1 MKTRAVLGQNP
12 SRSRL
17 TLLLALSIAFL
28 APLASAS
35 PAPPQGEVLDYATIG
50 AIRQE
55 ALTRSQAMDHVS
67 WLADVYGPR
76 LTGSPA
82 MDQAKDWVIAKFEEW
97 GLENIHLERFP
108 VGKGWSIKRFSA
120 HMLEPQV
127 QPIIGYPKSWSSST
141 DGVITADVVHV
152 QIESEEDF
160 DKYRGQLEGKIILTQ
175 PARVVE
181 MLEADLVLRM
191 DEEMMEEAE
200 TMPVSAPRARPGN
213 RSSEWRAAMDLRQK
227 IAEFY
232 RDEDAAA
239 LLDRGSDS
247 AWVSGGSNLSWQ
259 TQRTDGGT
267 IFVGSGG
274 SRGDDAGQGVPTAT
288 LAVEHYNRM
297 VRVLEKGVPVRM
309 ELDIQTEFYDE
320 VTENGFNVIA
330 EIPGTDLA
338 HEVVMIGAHL
348 DSTHAATGATDN
360 ATGVAAMMEVMRI
373 FKELEIQPRRTLRI
387 ALWGAEEQG
396 WIGSRAYVKE
406 HFADP
411 STMETKPEY
420 ENLSCYFNID
430 NGTGRIRGVWL
441 EGNLGVKPIFEEW
454 IEPLHD
460 LGVTT
465 IGPRAVRGTDHG
477 AFDEVGLP
485 GFQFMQDRVEYRAR
499 THHSNMDVF
508 DRVQAEDMMVTSAVA
523 AVFAYNAAMRDEKLP
538 REVMPEPRVR

>member
-1 MKTRAVLGQNP
+1 MKNRAVFGLITRPSRIVLLFVASLLVVAPLSAASPLGQDEK
-12 SRSRL
+12 
-17 TLLLALSIAFL
+17 I
-28 APLASAS
+28 
-35 PAPPQGEVLDYATIG
+35 DYATIG

-55 ALTRSQAMDHVS
+55 AMNRSQAMDHVS

-82 MDQAKDWVIAKFEEW
+82 MDQARDWIIAKFEEW
-97 GLENIHLERFP
+97 GLENIHEERFAF
-108 VGKGWSIKRFSA
+108 GKGWSIERFSA

-160 DKYRGQLEGKIILTQ
+160 EQYRGQLEGKIVLTQ

-200 TMPVSAPRARPGN
+200 MMPIPTPRGAGGRSNDFRSAMA
-213 RSSEWRAAMDLRQK
+213 LRQK
-227 IAEFY
+227 IQEFY
-232 RDEDAAA
+232 LEEDAAA

-274 SRGDDAGQGVPTAT
+274 SRGEDAGQGVPTAT
-288 LAVEHYNRM
+288 LSVEHYNRM
-297 VRVLEKGVPVRM
+297 IRILDKGVPVRM
-309 ELDIQTEFYDE
+309 ELNIQANFYDE
-320 VTENGFNVIA
+320 ADMNGFNLIA

-338 HEVVMIGAHL
+338 HEIVIMGAHL
-348 DSTHAATGATDN
+348 DSVHSATGATDN
-360 ATGVAAMMEVMRI
+360 ATGVAAMMEVMRV
-373 FKELEIQPRRTLRI
+373 FKELGIQPRRTLRI

-396 WIGSRAYVKE
+396 LVGSRDYVKK

-411 STMETKPEY
+411 STMELKPDY
-420 ENLSCYFNID
+420 ENLSAYFNLD
-430 NGTGRIRGVWL
+430 NGTGRVRGIWL
-441 EGNLGVKPIFEEW
+441 EGNLGVKPVFEQW
-454 IEPLHD
+454 IEPLRD

-465 IGPRAVRGTDHG
+465 IGPREVRGTDHG
-477 AFDEVGLP
+477 SFDAVGLP

-499 THHSNMDVF
+499 THHSNMDVV
-508 DRVQAEDMMVTSAVA
+508 DRVQVEDMLVTATVA
-523 AVFAYNAAMRDEKLP
+523 AVFAYNAAMRDERLP
-538 REVMPEPRVR
+538 REAMPKPRTR

>member
-1 MKTRAVLGQNP
+1 MKNRAVLGLITTP
-12 SRSRL
+12 SGIA
-17 TLLLALSIAFL
+17 LLLIISLAVV
-28 APLASAS
+28 APLSAAS
-35 PAPPQGEVLDYATIG
+35 PPPWQDEKIDYATIG

-55 ALTRSQAMDHVS
+55 GLNRSQAMDHVS

-82 MDQAKDWVIAKFEEW
+82 MDQARDWVISKFEEW
-97 GLENIHLERFP
+97 GLDNIHEERFAF
-108 VGKGWSIKRFSA
+108 GKGWSIERFSA

-160 DKYRGQLEGKIILTQ
+160 EQYRGNLEGKIVLTQ

-191 DEEMMEEAE
+191 DEAMMAEAEMMPI
-200 TMPVSAPRARPGN
+200 PVPRGAGGRSNDFRSAMA
-213 RSSEWRAAMDLRQK
+213 LRQK
-227 IAEFY
+227 IQDFFLE
-232 RDEDAAA
+232 EDAAA

-267 IFVGSGG
+267 IFVGRGG
-274 SRGDDAGQGVPTAT
+274 SRDETAGQGVPTVT
-288 LAVEHYNRM
+288 LSVEHYNRM
-297 VRVLEKGVPVRM
+297 IRILEKGVPVRM
-309 ELDIQTEFYDE
+309 ELNIQTNFYDE
-320 VTENGFNVIA
+320 VTENGFNLIA

-338 HEVVMIGAHL
+338 HEIVIIGAHL

-373 FKELEIQPRRTLRI
+373 FKELGIQPRRTLRI

-396 WIGSRAYVKE
+396 LVGSRAYVKT

-411 STMETKPEY
+411 ATMELKPDY
-420 ENLSCYFNID
+420 ENLSAYFNID
-430 NGTGRIRGVWL
+430 NGTGRIRGIWL
-441 EGNLGVKPIFEEW
+441 EGNLGAKPVFEQW

-465 IGPRAVRGTDHG
+465 IGPRQVRGTDHG
-477 AFDEVGLP
+477 SFDAVGLP

-499 THHSNMDVF
+499 THHSNMDVY
-508 DRVQAEDMMVTSAVA
+508 DRVQAEDMLVTATVA
-523 AVFAYNAAMRDEKLP
+523 AVFAYNAVMRDEKLP
-538 REVMPEPRVR
+538 REAMPKPRTR

>member
-1 MKTRAVLGQNP
+1 MKIGAVFGQTS
-12 SRSRL
+12 SRSRI
-17 TLLLALSIAFL
+17 TLLLAVSIAFL
-28 APLASAS
+28 APLATASSA
-35 PAPPQGEVLDYATIG
+35 AQQEEKLDYAMIG

-55 ALTRSQAMDHVS
+55 ALTNSQAMDHVS

-82 MDQAKDWVIAKFEEW
+82 MDQARDWVISKFEEW
-97 GLENIHLERFP
+97 GLENIHEERFP
-108 VGKGWSIKRFSA
+108 VGKGWSIERFSA

-141 DGVITADVVHV
+141 DGIITADVVHV

-160 DKYRGQLEGKIILTQ
+160 DKYRGQLEGKIVLTQ

-191 DEEMMEEAE
+191 DEAMLKEAE
-200 TMPVSAPRARPGN
+200 TMPIPTPRGAGG
-213 RSSEWRAAMDLRQK
+213 RSMDFRRAMTLRQK
-227 IAEFY
+227 IQDFY
-232 RDEDAAA
+232 LEEGVAA

-247 AWVSGGSNLSWQ
+247 AWVSGGSDLSWR

-297 VRVLEKGVPVRM
+297 IRILEKGVPVRM
-309 ELDIQTEFYDE
+309 ELNIQTKFYDE
-320 VTENGFNVIA
+320 ADMNGYNLIA

-338 HEVVMIGAHL
+338 DEIVIIGAHL
-348 DSTHAATGATDN
+348 DSVHAATGATDN
-360 ATGVAAMMEVMRI
+360 ATGVATMMEVMRI
-373 FKELEIQPRRTLRI
+373 FKELGIQPRRTLRI

-396 WIGSRAYVKE
+396 LVGSRDYVKR

-411 STMETKPEY
+411 ATMELKPDY
-420 ENLSCYFNID
+420 DNLSAYFNLD
-430 NGTGRIRGVWL
+430 NGTGRVRGIWL
-441 EGNLGVKPIFEEW
+441 EGNLGVKPIFEQW
-454 IEPLHD
+454 IEPLRD

-465 IGPRAVRGTDHG
+465 IGPREVRGTDHG
-477 AFDEVGLP
+477 SFDAVGLP

-508 DRVQAEDMMVTSAVA
+508 DRVQAEDMLVTSAVA

-538 REVMPEPRVR
+538 REAMPAPRTR